1 MINLVRILT
10 IALVTFYL
18 SVTAQADTV
27 KLVTLEYPPY
37 EYHDGDKADG
47 IAVRIVQE
55 AFRKMGKDVS
65 IEVLPWKRALHMT
78 KTGDADAIFTAY
90 KNDERVTF
98 LDYSETVLM
107 PQVLSVWVK
116 KGSDIAF
123 DGTME
128 SIASADIG
136 LVDGISYGAVVDDAI
151 KAGTLKSLD
160 YAPES
165 SNNIKKLMGGRIDA
179 VIMNKYGAMH
189 HLKQQNGLG
198 EVVELQP
205 EISSVP
211 SYIAFSKANNLAGMR
226 DELDGVLQ
234 EMIASGEYQAII
246 DAYFAE

>member
-1 MINLVRILT
+1 MPSG
-10 IALVTFYL
+10 L
-18 SVTAQADTV
+18 SR
-27 KLVTLEYPPY
+27 KLF
-37 EYHDGDKADG
+37 K
-47 IAVRIVQE
+47 
-55 AFRKMGKDVS
+55 KMGKDVS
-65 IEVLPWKRALHMT
+65 IQVLPWKRALHMT
-78 KTGDADAIFTAY
+78 KTGAADAIFTAY
-90 KNDERVTF
+90 KNDERVKF

-116 KGSDIAF
+116 KGSDVGF
-123 DGTME
+123 DGSME
-128 SIASADIG
+128 SIATADIG
-136 LVDGISYGAVVDDAI
+136 LVDGISYGRWSMTRSRPD
-151 KAGTLKSLD
+151 TLQSLD

-198 EVVELQP
+198 DVVELQP

-226 DELDGVLQ
+226 DQLDGVLQ
-234 EMIASGEYQAII
+234 EMITSGEYQAII

>member
-1 MINLVRILT
+1 MFSIVRSLGIGIAAVFLT
-10 IALVTFYL
+10 VA
-18 SVTAQADTV
+18 AQAETV

-37 EYHDGDKADG
+37 EYQAGDKADG
-47 IAVRIVQE
+47 IAVRIVRE
-55 AFRKMGKDVS
+55 AFKKMGKDVS

-78 KTGDADAIFTAY
+78 KTGEADAIFTAY

-116 KGSDIAF
+116 KGSDVAF
-123 DGTME
+123 DGSME
-128 SIASADIG
+128 SIATADIG
-136 LVDGISYGAVVDDAI
+136 LVDGISYGAVVDEAV

-189 HLKQQNGLG
+189 HLKQQNGLDQ
-198 EVVELQP
+198 VVELQP
-205 EISSVP
+205 EVSSVP

-234 EMIASGEYQAII
+234 EMIASGEYQGII